1 MFGPHDILRPNF
13 RRDGSERMTS
23 AFIATNAS
31 AQPCAKFP
39 EWVLSHTSSMIC
51 GRNSDD
57 TITYANTAYCRF
69 FGVQS
74 HDLIGTRWMPP
85 VVRPDKSV
93 LDSFSSPSSES
104 MTCLRLVENERK
116 QIVPLLVEY
125 IGLFNT
131 AGLSG
136 YCSIARKPISEP
148 NRLGSIP
155 QSERFNDFRIARKEQ
170 TIRALALSVA
180 DAQEKER
187 RKIAVDLHDDIGQ
200 MLYLLRMKIDGLRE
214 LGSTPDV
221 LEESLLILDQIISK
235 TRSMTADIGSRI
247 LQDFGLSQAIR
258 AFAEEIERQF
268 SITFQVSIDALPED
282 ISETIQAIT
291 YRVIRE
297 LLFNIVK
304 HAQAD
309 LATIHIQGGTGF
321 IKVDVADNGT
331 PRDAVVDVDRFGFGL
346 KSIKEQIQ
354 LVGGVFLIKISRA
367 LGGIHVQFVL
377 PTTAPDNEPGR

>member
-1 MFGPHDILRPNF
+1 
-13 RRDGSERMTS
+13 
-23 AFIATNAS
+23 
-31 AQPCAKFP
+31 
-39 EWVLSHTSSMIC
+39 MIC

-57 TITYANTAYCRF
+57 TITYANAAYCRF
-69 FGVQS
+69 FGAQP
-74 HDLIGTRWMPP
+74 HDLVGTRWMPP

-116 QIVPLLVEY
+116 QIVPLFVEY
-125 IGLFNT
+125 IGLFN
-131 AGLSG
+131 AVGLSG
-136 YCSIARKPISEP
+136 YCSIARKPIQEP
-148 NRLGSIP
+148 NRLGSTH
-155 QSERFNDFRIARKEQ
+155 QNERFNDFRIARKEQ

-180 DAQEKER
+180 EAQEKER

-214 LGSTPDV
+214 LGNAPGILD
-221 LEESLLILDQIISK
+221 ESISILDQIIAK

-268 SITFQVSIDALPED
+268 SITFQVSIDALPDD
-282 ISETIQAIT
+282 IPETIQAIS

-304 HAQAD
+304 HAEAD
-309 LATIHIQGGTGF
+309 LATVHVQSGAGF
-321 IKVDVADNGT
+321 IKVDIADNGA

-346 KSIKEQIQ
+346 KSIREQIQ
-354 LVGGVFLIKISRA
+354 LVGGVFLIKINRA

-377 PTTAPDNEPGR
+377 PTSASDSNPGK